1 MLLMSYD
8 GNSPMDGS
16 AREGGFSVKLS
27 HRLHVTRRD
36 ARTQCGH
43 AFYHAFNPVRPL
55 YLFEI
60 QVALGMVSVD
70 ASSK

>member
-1 MLLMSYD
+1 MSYD

-16 AREGGFSVKLS
+16 AREGGFSGKLS
-27 HRLHVTRRD
+27 HQFSLACLSAHNVNLL
-36 ARTQCGH
+36 
-43 AFYHAFNPVRPL
+43 YHAFNPARLL

-60 QVALGMVSVD
+60 QVAFGMVSVD